1 MPKHST
7 LPLSVRNC
15 LQSAD
20 LVSQGM
26 ASVTERKGQSQTDK
40 ASLTT
45 SPWIISDFTVSVSL

>member
-1 MPKHST
+1 MDKMPK

-20 LVSQGM
+20 LVSQAM

-45 SPWIISDFTVSVSL
+45 SPGIISDFTVSVSL